1 MADAALE
8 FDTDAD
14 DSGKRLDVVLVRHV
28 EGMSRSRARELTT
41 NGKVRVNG
49 RIARKSDLVAVGDRI
64 ALAELPRARD
74 FAAAP
79 DPSLELVVL
88 HEDRWVIVVD
98 KPAGVATHP
107 LREGELGTAAG
118 ALVARYPE
126 MAGVGYAAREPGIVH
141 RLDTDTSGVLLA
153 ARDTPTFE
161 ALREALK
168 NGGIEKRY
176 KALCAGAISAPQTI
190 SIPLAPHPKDRRRVI
205 ACAHERDV
213 ARYNPRP
220 AVTELLAAE
229 AAGDLTLVELIARTA
244 GRHQIRVHLAALG
257 HPLAG
262 DTLYEGPEIPGLTRH
277 FLHASEIAFTH
288 PGTHHAL
295 RIRSPLAADLEA
307 ALDTVRSSA

>member
-1 MADAALE
+1 MSEAAFE
-8 FDTDAD
+8 FDTDDEDA
-14 DSGKRLDVVLVRHV
+14 GKRLDVVLVRHV
-28 EGMSRSRARELTT
+28 EAMSRSRARELTL

-49 RIARKSDLVAVGDRI
+49 RVARKSDLVAAGDKI
-64 ALAELPRARD
+64 TLAELPRARD

-88 HEDRWVIVVD
+88 HEDRWVVVVD
-98 KPAGVATHP
+98 KPAGVPTHP
-107 LREGELGTAAG
+107 LLEGELGTAAG

-153 ARDTPTFE
+153 ARDRATFD
-161 ALREALK
+161 ALRDALK
-168 NGGIEKRY
+168 GSAIEKRY
-176 KALCAGAISAPQTI
+176 RALCAGAISAPQTI

-220 AVTELLAAE
+220 AVTELLTAE
-229 AAGDLTLVELIARTA
+229 AAGDLTLLELIARTA
-244 GRHQIRVHLAALG
+244 GRHQIRVHLASLG

-262 DTLYEGPEIPGLTRH
+262 DNLYDGPQIPGLTRH
-277 FLHASEIAFTH
+277 FLHASELAFMH
-288 PGTHHAL
+288 PGTHHPL
-295 RIRSPLAADLEA
+295 RIRSPLPADLEA